1 MFPWKKSEH
10 VAKNREQARRSKR
23 HAKWTSNWLSNLF
36 QLWMPI
42 SCHVSSSRP
51 RQSLALLC
59 NDPRIELTR
68 KYRPLCKRL
77 NHRCFFFVV
86 FYSGPIARPQPPK
99 ISAVATQF
107 SVVELLIIQNAIK
120 TTRVERIEAIFIK
133 MRGGNQQQTRQ
144 TIGSSCGIDREWK
157 NTQIYSLL

>member
-10 VAKNREQARRSKR
+10 AAKNREQARRSKR

-36 QLWMPI
+36 QLWIPI
-42 SCHVSSSRP
+42 SCHVSHSRP

-59 NDPRIELTR
+59 NDPRSELTR

-77 NHRCFFFVV
+77 NHRWFFCCFFFH
-86 FYSGPIARPQPPK
+86 SGPIARPQPPK

-120 TTRVERIEAIFIK
+120 TTRAERIEAIFIK
-133 MRGGNQQQTRQ
+133 KEG
-144 TIGSSCGIDREWK
+144 RESAADASDNRIKLW
-157 NTQIYSLL
+157 NW